1 MEQRINAGYAITDS
15 IHVGEAEFV
24 IGENPACPAPYVT
37 WEYTPTGGYFW
48 GHYLPDRLTAV
59 RDLLD
64 RVRNEADSLEYRQGK
79 RREEAGDDDTPP
91 WEE

>member
-1 MEQRINAGYAITDS
+1 MEQRINAGYTITDS

-48 GHYLPDRLTAV
+48 GHYLPDRMAAV

-64 RVRNEADSLEYRQGK
+64 RA
-79 RREEAGDDDTPP
+79 REEADVVELRQGAPREEEPEDDTPP